1 VRIICAKF
9 EQGCSRAALDTGSRL
24 TPTVVVEAVHARF
37 ICDAEAAVAVKFAG
51 AVGGVVSGGA
61 GVLALAVLE

>member
-1 VRIICAKF
+1 LSV
-9 EQGCSRAALDTGSRL
+9 D
-24 TPTVVVEAVHARF
+24 AVHAKF
-37 ICDAEAAVAVKFAG
+37 ICDAEAAVAAKFAG